1 MTLQRELAWRQ
12 IDLLYR
18 SSVAHQYARYALSM
32 DYSMLP
38 PEVVHQVKRCV
49 LDALGCAIGAY
60 DAPGRMICEETAK
73 EIGGREEATVFCSGL
88 RTSVL
93 NAALVNSFL
102 VRFLDYNDM
111 GGGDHNSDALP
122 SLLAICERE
131 ALSGR
136 DFLTALVVSYE
147 LGARFRD
154 SVSASAFVRIQD
166 SLEEKGWTSDIRG
179 GLNQPPALGRL
190 MGLGEEEIANAI
202 GICMSHALP
211 LGILDAHREENVM
224 AKNIR
229 FGWVAHDAILACMLA
244 KRGFTGPVRI
254 MESEAGVRAVITR
267 GEMDLERL
275 TDFSGWRILNVRF
288 KAMPTNA
295 TTAAHVF
302 ATIDLVKEH
311 DLKPE
316 DILAVNI
323 RASVREAR
331 HTTTPAKKYPRNAES
346 ADHSAFYANALAIK
360 ERAFGPS
367 SIDPTKFSD
376 PVVLDLIEKIT
387 VTGDPAY
394 THYQGASEIVT
405 RDGRRFRKS
414 VDVPHGVGN
423 DPLSDEE
430 LETKFRELAA
440 PYLSDGRIA
449 ELIQACWS
457 LDTFEDVG
465 RLAKLMVCDLV
476 DARVGGPRSSSSS
489 S

>member
-1 MTLQRELAWRQ
+1 MTLQRSLAWQQ
-12 IDLLYR
+12 IELLYR
-18 SSVAHQYARYALSM
+18 ASVAHQLARYALAL

-38 PEVVHQVKRCV
+38 PEVVHQAKRCV
-49 LDALGCAIGAY
+49 VDALGCAIGAY
-60 DAPGRMICEETAK
+60 EAPGRTICEETVK
-73 EIGGREEATVFCSGL
+73 EVGGPEEATVFCSGL
-88 RTSVL
+88 RTSAL

-122 SLLAICERE
+122 SLLAVSERE
-131 ALSGR
+131 RRSGR
-136 DFLTALVVSYE
+136 DFLTALVISYE
-147 LGARFRD
+147 LGARFRE
-154 SVSASAFVRIQD
+154 SVSASNFVRIQD

-179 GLNQPPALGRL
+179 GLNQPPALGKL
-190 MGLGEEEIANAI
+190 MGLDEQQIANAI
-202 GICMSHALP
+202 GICTSHALP

-244 KRGFTGPVRI
+244 RRGFTGPVRVV
-254 MESEAGVRAVITR
+254 ESDAGLRNVIAR
-267 GEMDLERL
+267 GEMDLDRL
-275 TDFSGWRILNVRF
+275 TDFSGWRIMNVRF

-302 ATIDLVKEH
+302 ATLALVDEH

-316 DILAVNI
+316 DIAAVNI

-331 HTTTPAKKYPRNAES
+331 HTTTAAKKYPRNAES

-367 SIDPTKFSD
+367 SIDPAKFTD
-376 PVVLDLIEKIT
+376 PVVLDLIERIT
-387 VTGDPAY
+387 VTGDPAF
-394 THYQGASEIVT
+394 TRYQGASEIVT
-405 RDGRRFRKS
+405 RDGRRLHKQI
-414 VDVPHGVGN
+414 DVPHGIGN

-440 PYLSDGRIA
+440 PYMSEARVTQLLD
-449 ELIQACWS
+449 ACWS
-457 LDTFEDVG
+457 VETLDDVSH
-465 RLAKLMVCDLV
+465 LARATVV
-476 DARVGGPRSSSSS
+476 DVAAGQGTAQVHR
-489 S
+489 